1 MIKTSLQREGPM
13 ANATAT
19 IQSKSYTPA
28 NKRQTVLYIREK
40 RKKNEKKG
48 ETKKQKD
55 LNGLRLVMT
64 LQKT

>member
-1 MIKTSLQREGPM
+1 M

>member
-1 MIKTSLQREGPM
+1 M

-40 RKKNEKKG
+40 RKKKRKKG
-48 ETKKQKD
+48 GNKETKGFKWVATCHD
-55 LNGLRLVMT
+55 ATEDMILRELS
-64 LQKT
+64 

>member
-1 MIKTSLQREGPM
+1 MLPQQYK
-13 ANATAT
+13 ANPTLLLINAKQYC
-19 IQSKSYTPA
+19 ISVRK
-28 NKRQTVLYIREK
+28 E
-40 RKKNEKKG
+40 KKNEKKG